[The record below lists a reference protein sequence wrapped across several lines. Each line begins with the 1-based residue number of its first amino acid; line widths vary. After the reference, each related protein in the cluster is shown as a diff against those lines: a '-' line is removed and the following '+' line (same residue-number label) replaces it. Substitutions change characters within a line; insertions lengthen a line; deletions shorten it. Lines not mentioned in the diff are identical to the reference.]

1 MNKTNVSANLRLQL
15 TVFALVSAAF
25 TNIYL
30 TQPILPVLQ
39 NVFDADMVTV
49 SLTVSAV
56 ILGMSLSNLF
66 FGVLADRWPVRPII
80 MAGGL
85 MVAAGGLLCA
95 ATENLW
101 LLIGGRFLQGLFIPA
116 LTTCLAAYL
125 ARTLPAERLNV
136 VMGSYVSA
144 TVLGGLGSRLLGGW
158 MQTVLDWRTAFLA
171 AAIIIL
177 LATAHAVYGLP
188 RENVEASAPTERI
201 SFAVLL
207 KGWPF
212 LRIYGC
218 AAASFAVFSS
228 IFNYL
233 PFRLAQ
239 TPFNFTTPQTTLLYL
254 SYIVGIFIGPLA
266 GRISTRYNSGVTLIG
281 GTGVFA
287 LALLLLLVPS
297 IVAVVAGLMGI
308 CAGFF
313 AVHATAVGAL
323 NRRLASGQGR
333 ANALYILF
341 YYLGGWLGITG
352 TGWAYQK
359 GGWNIVIGICLVLLT
374 IPLATG
380 IKEALE
386 RKFL

>member
-1 MNKTNVSANLRLQL
+1 LQL

-25 TNIYL
+25 TNIYI

-39 NVFDADMVTV
+39 NVFGVDMVTV

-56 ILGMSLSNLF
+56 ILGMSLSNLI

-80 MAGGL
+80 LIGGL
-85 MVAAGGLLCA
+85 MVATGGLLCA

-136 VMGSYVSA
+136 IMGSYVSA
-144 TVLGGLGSRLLGGW
+144 TVLGGLASRLLGGW
-158 MQTVLDWRTAFLA
+158 MQSAFDWRTAFMA
-171 AAIIIL
+171 AAVIIV
-177 LATAHAVYGLP
+177 LATVQALNGLP
-188 RENVEASAPTERI
+188 RESGARSTPTERV
-201 SFAVLL
+201 SFAFLL

-228 IFNYL
+228 VFNYL

-266 GRISTRYNSGVTLIG
+266 GRISTRFNSGVTLIG
-281 GTGVFA
+281 GTVV
-287 LALLLLLVPS
+287 LALSLILLLVPS
-297 IVAVVAGLMGI
+297 IIAIVAGLMGI

-323 NRRLASGQGR
+323 NRKLTNGQGR

-341 YYLGGWLGITG
+341 YYLGGWLGLTG
-352 TGWAYQK
+352 TGWAYQQ
-359 GGWNIVIGICLVLLT
+359 GGWNIVIGLCLALLI
-374 IPLATG
+374 IPLAVG
-380 IKEALE
+380 IKEKL
-386 RKFL
+386 

>member
-1 MNKTNVSANLRLQL
+1 MKVPTDWRLQV
-15 TVFALVSAAF
+15 TVFTLVSAAF

-39 NVFDADMVTV
+39 KVFVADMLTV

-56 ILGMSLSNLF
+56 ILGMALSNLF
-66 FGVLADRWPVRPII
+66 FGVLADRWTVHPII
-80 MAGGL
+80 LTGGL

-95 ATENLW
+95 ATGNLW
-101 LLIGGRFLQGLFIPA
+101 LMIAGRFLQGLFIPA

-158 MQTVLDWRTAFLA
+158 MQAAYHWRIAFLA
-171 AAIIIL
+171 AATIIL
-177 LATAHAVYGLP
+177 LATAHAMRSLP
-188 RENVEASAPTERI
+188 REGAEASTPTAGI
-201 SFAVLL
+201 GFAALL
-207 KGWPF
+207 QGWPF
-212 LRIYGC
+212 LRLYGC

-228 IFNYL
+228 VFNYL

-239 TPFNFTTPQTTLLYL
+239 APFHFSTSQTTLLYL
-254 SYIVGIFIGPLA
+254 AYIIGIFMGPIA
-266 GRISTRYNSGVTLIG
+266 GRISNRYSSGVTLIG
-281 GTGVFA
+281 GASAFA
-287 LALLLLLVPS
+287 LALMLLLVPS
-297 IVAVVAGLMGI
+297 VIAVVAGLMGI

-313 AVHATAVGAL
+313 TVHATAVGAL
-323 NRRLASGQGR
+323 NRKLSSGQGR
-333 ANALYILF
+333 ANALYVLF
-341 YYLGGWLGITG
+341 YYLGGWLGITS

-359 GGWNIVIGICLVLLT
+359 GGWNTVIGICLGLLV

-380 IKEALE
+380 FKEGD
-386 RKFL
+386 R

>member
-1 MNKTNVSANLRLQL
+1 MRVSSDWRLQV

-25 TNIYL
+25 TNIYI

-39 NVFDADMVTV
+39 IVFAADMLTV

-56 ILGMSLSNLF
+56 ILGMALSNLF
-66 FGVLADRWPVRPII
+66 FGVLADRRSVIPI
-80 MAGGL
+80 MLTGGL

-95 ATENLW
+95 VTGNLRI
-101 LLIGGRFLQGLFIPA
+101 LIVGRFLQGLFIPA

-125 ARTLPAERLNV
+125 ARTLPSERLNV

-158 MQTVLDWRTAFLA
+158 MQTALDWRFAFIA
-171 AAIIIL
+171 AAVIIL
-177 LATAHAVYGLP
+177 LATAHAMRSLP
-188 RENVEASAPTERI
+188 REDIHVSTPSEKMG
-201 SFAVLL
+201 FAALL
-207 KGWPF
+207 RGWPF
-212 LRIYGC
+212 MRIYGC
-218 AAASFAVFSS
+218 AAAGFAVFSS
-228 IFNYL
+228 VFNYL

-239 TPFNFTTPQTTLLYL
+239 TPFNCSTSQTTLLYL
-254 SYIVGIFIGPLA
+254 TYVIGIFMGPLA

-297 IVAVVAGLMGI
+297 LMAVVAGLVGT

-313 AVHATAVGAL
+313 AVHATAVGTL
-323 NRRLASGQGR
+323 NRKLSSGQGR
-333 ANALYILF
+333 ANALYVLF

-359 GGWNIVIGICLVLLT
+359 AGWNTVIGICLILLL
-374 IPLATG
+374 IPLGAG
-380 IKEALE
+380 IKETKLRE
-386 RKFL
+386 MP

>member
-1 MNKTNVSANLRLQL
+1 MRLSPDWRLQV

-39 NVFDADMVTV
+39 NVFGADMLTV
-49 SLTVSAV
+49 SMTVSAV
-56 ILGMSLSNLF
+56 ILGMALSNLF
-66 FGVLADRWPVRPII
+66 FGILADRWPVHPI
-80 MAGGL
+80 MLTGGL

-95 ATENLW
+95 ATGNLW
-101 LLIGGRFLQGLFIPA
+101 LLIAGRFFQGLFIPA

-125 ARTLPAERLNV
+125 ARTLPVERLNV
-136 VMGSYVSA
+136 IMGSYVSA

-158 MQTVLDWRTAFLA
+158 MQAAFHWRIAFLA
-171 AAIIIL
+171 AAAIIL
-177 LATAHAVYGLP
+177 VATAHAMYGLP
-188 RENVEASAPTERI
+188 REEAEASTPTEAI
-201 SFAVLL
+201 GFTALL
-207 KGWPF
+207 TDWPF

-228 IFNYL
+228 VFNYL

-239 TPFNFTTPQTTLLYL
+239 TPFEFSTSQTTLLYL
-254 SYIVGIFIGPLA
+254 AYIIGIFMGPIA
-266 GRISTRYNSGVTLIG
+266 GRISNRYSSGVTLIG
-281 GTGVFA
+281 GTGVFIV
-287 LALLLLLVPS
+287 ALLLLLAPS

-323 NRRLASGQGR
+323 NRKLSSGQGR
-333 ANALYILF
+333 ANALYVLF
-341 YYLGGWLGITG
+341 YYLGGWLGITT

-359 GGWNIVIGICLVLLT
+359 GGWNTVIGICVSLLI
-374 IPLATG
+374 IPLTTG
-380 IKEALE
+380 LKETNQ
-386 RKFL
+386 R

>member
-1 MNKTNVSANLRLQL
+1 MKASSDWRLQV

-25 TNIYL
+25 TNIYI
-30 TQPILPVLQ
+30 TQPILPVLR
-39 NVFDADMVTV
+39 NVFAADMLTV

-56 ILGMSLSNLF
+56 ILGMALSNLL
-66 FGVLADRWPVRPII
+66 FGVLADRWPVIPII
-80 MAGGL
+80 LTGGL

-95 ATENLW
+95 ASGNLW
-101 LLIGGRFLQGLFIPA
+101 LLIVGRFLQGLFIPA

-158 MQTVLDWRTAFLA
+158 MQATLDWRFAFIA
-171 AAIIIL
+171 AAALIL
-177 LATAHAVYGLP
+177 LATAHALRSLP
-188 RENVEASAPTERI
+188 REDTDASTPAERI
-201 SFAVLL
+201 GFRTLL

-218 AAASFAVFSS
+218 AAAGFAVFSS
-228 IFNYL
+228 VFNYL

-239 TPFNFTTPQTTLLYL
+239 APFNCSTSQITLLYL
-254 SYIVGIFIGPLA
+254 AYVIGIFMGPLA

-287 LALLLLLVPS
+287 VALLLLLVPS
-297 IVAVVAGLMGI
+297 IPAVVTGLVGI

-323 NRRLASGQGR
+323 NRKLSSGQGR
-333 ANALYILF
+333 ANALYVLF
-341 YYLGGWLGITG
+341 YYMGGWLGITG
-352 TGWAYQK
+352 TGWAYQRA
-359 GGWNIVIGICLVLLT
+359 GWHTVIGICLILLL
-374 IPLATG
+374 IPLGTG
-380 IKEALE
+380 LKEN
-386 RKFL
+386 R

>member
-1 MNKTNVSANLRLQL
+1 MTKSTASSTLRLQL

-39 NVFDADMVTV
+39 KVFDADMVTI

-56 ILGMSLSNLF
+56 ILGMSLSNLV

-80 MAGGL
+80 LIGGL
-85 MVAAGGLLCA
+85 VVAAGGLLCA
-95 ATENLW
+95 AADNLW

-125 ARTLPAERLNV
+125 ARTLPAERLNI

-144 TVLGGLGSRLLGGW
+144 TVLGGLASRLLGGW
-158 MQTVLDWRTAFLA
+158 MQAAFDWRTAFLA
-171 AAIIIL
+171 AAAIIL
-177 LATAHAVYGLP
+177 LAAAHAICGLP
-188 RENVEASAPTERI
+188 HESVDASTPTERI
-201 SFAVLL
+201 SFAFLL
-207 KGWPF
+207 KSWPF

-233 PFRLAQ
+233 PFRLTQ
-239 TPFNFTTPQTTLLYL
+239 TPFNFTTSQTTLLYL
-254 SYIVGIFIGPLA
+254 VYTVGIFIGPLA
-266 GRISTRYNSGVTLIG
+266 GRISTRFSSGVTLIG

-287 LALLLLLVPS
+287 LALTSLLVPS
-297 IVAVVAGLMGI
+297 VIAVVAGLMGI

-313 AVHATAVGAL
+313 AVHATAVGTL
-323 NRRLASGQGR
+323 NRKLTSGQGR

-352 TGWAYQK
+352 IGWAYQK
-359 GGWNIVIGICLVLLT
+359 GGWNIVIGLCLALLI
-374 IPLATG
+374 IPLTAG
-380 IKEALE
+380 IKEDSQ
-386 RKFL
+386 

>member
-1 MNKTNVSANLRLQL
+1 MKVPTDWRLQV
-15 TVFALVSAAF
+15 TVFTLVSAAF

-39 NVFDADMVTV
+39 KVFVADMLTV

-56 ILGMSLSNLF
+56 ILGMALSNLF
-66 FGVLADRWPVRPII
+66 FGVLADRWTVHPII
-80 MAGGL
+80 LTGGL

-95 ATENLW
+95 ATGNLW
-101 LLIGGRFLQGLFIPA
+101 LMIAGRFLQGLFIPA

-158 MQTVLDWRTAFLA
+158 MQAAYHWRIAFLA
-171 AAIIIL
+171 AATIIL
-177 LATAHAVYGLP
+177 LATAHAMRSLP
-188 RENVEASAPTERI
+188 REGAEASTPTAEI
-201 SFAVLL
+201 GFVALL
-207 KGWPF
+207 QSWPF
-212 LRIYGC
+212 LRLYGC

-228 IFNYL
+228 VFNYL

-239 TPFNFTTPQTTLLYL
+239 TPFHFSTSQTTLLYL
-254 SYIVGIFIGPLA
+254 AYIIGVFMGPIA
-266 GRISTRYNSGVTLIG
+266 GRISNRYSSGVTLIG
-281 GTGVFA
+281 GASVFA
-287 LALLLLLVPS
+287 LALMLLLVPS
-297 IVAVVAGLMGI
+297 VIAVVAGLMGI

-313 AVHATAVGAL
+313 TVHATAVGAL
-323 NRRLASGQGR
+323 NRKLSSGQGR
-333 ANALYILF
+333 ANALYVLS
-341 YYLGGWLGITG
+341 YYLGGWLGITS

-359 GGWNIVIGICLVLLT
+359 GGWNTVIGICLGLLV

-380 IKEALE
+380 FKEGD
-386 RKFL
+386 R